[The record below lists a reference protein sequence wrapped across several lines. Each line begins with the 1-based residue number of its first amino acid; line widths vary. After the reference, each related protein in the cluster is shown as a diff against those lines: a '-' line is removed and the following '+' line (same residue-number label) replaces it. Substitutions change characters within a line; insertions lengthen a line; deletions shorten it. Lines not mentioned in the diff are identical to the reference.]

1 MTDHELNRDRPRERR
16 SRRLTTLAAI
26 TALGLGSLALAG
38 CGNGEE
44 EVPSTEAPAG
54 EASSTMKEESS
65 TMEEE
70 SSTMEAESSSM
81 GQETDMEQDTSV
93 ESQDPATQQGQVL
106 DQETTMDSKAASG
119 DSASA
124 TAPLSENPEQD
135 DDRSGS

>member
-1 MTDHELNRDRPRERR
+1 MTDHELNRDRPRERL
-16 SRRLTTLAAI
+16 SRRLRTLAAI
-26 TALGLGSLALAG
+26 AALGLGSLALAG

-44 EVPSTEAPAG
+44 ELPPTEAPAG
-54 EASSTMKEESS
+54 EASSTMEGESS
-65 TMEEE
+65 TMEK
-70 SSTMEAESSSM
+70 ESSSM

-93 ESQDPATQQGQVL
+93 ESQDPATQQGEVL

-124 TAPLSENPEQD
+124 TAPSSDGPEQD

>member
-54 EASSTMKEESS
+54 EASSTMK
-65 TMEEE
+65 EE